1 MFTALKALLIRTT
14 SSGTMGLTVY
24 GFLITFVAL
33 SVALYG
39 VKSKLEDYWEARDES
54 RKVEAVIES
63 NARTVPPF
71 SDTNTLPSVE
81 KRTKVGKSRPE
92 KTTSSI
98 KLEGRPTA

>member
-1 MFTALKALLIRTT
+1 
-14 SSGTMGLTVY
+14 MGLTVY

-63 NARTVPPF
+63 NNTAVRDIHDF
-71 SDTNTLPSVE
+71 SREVKDGHD
-81 KRTKVGKSRPE
+81 KVG
-92 KTTSSI
+92 TDDFNFDLI
-98 KLEGRPTA
+98 N

>member
-1 MFTALKALLIRTT
+1 
-14 SSGTMGLTVY
+14 MGLTVY

-63 NARTVPPF
+63 N
-71 SDTNTLPSVE
+71 NTAIRDLHDFNSEV
-81 KRTKVGKSRPE
+81 KNGHDKVNDDDFDFDL
-92 KTTSSI
+92 I
-98 KLEGRPTA
+98 N